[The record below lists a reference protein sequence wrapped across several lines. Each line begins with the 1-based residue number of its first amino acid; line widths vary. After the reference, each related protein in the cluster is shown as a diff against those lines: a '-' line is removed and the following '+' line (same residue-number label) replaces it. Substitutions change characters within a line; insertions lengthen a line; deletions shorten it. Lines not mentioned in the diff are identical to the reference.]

1 MAVTQVKRSIHK
13 KQSAVS
19 NQHLAK
25 SKTKKRRTR
34 TRSPLTKAA
43 QRNNRWASTRH
54 PERGKPAKRRTQTR
68 STLSPGSLGLLERK
82 LPYRRFV
89 DFPQVKGKTIERI
102 HLYTSTDYH
111 CITIDFKD
119 QTCLNLAIEPS
130 FTINAELQQL
140 KKGNIEVVAEWPPI
154 HAQT

>member
-1 MAVTQVKRSIHK
+1 MAITKVKRSIHK
-13 KQSAVS
+13 KQSARRGGQSAVS
-19 NQHLAK
+19 NQHSAK
-25 SKTKKRRTR
+25 SKNKKRRIQP
-34 TRSPLTKAA
+34 RSP
-43 QRNNRWASTRH
+43 
-54 PERGKPAKRRTQTR
+54 
-68 STLSPGSLGLLERK
+68 LSPGSLGLLEHK

-89 DFPQVKGKTIERI
+89 DFPQVKGKTTERI

>member
-1 MAVTQVKRSIHK
+1 MAIRKVKRSVH
-13 KQSAVS
+13 SAQPQRGTS
-19 NQHLAK
+19 A
-25 SKTKKRRTR
+25 RPRTHR
-34 TRSPLTKAA
+34 P
-43 QRNNRWASTRH
+43 
-54 PERGKPAKRRTQTR
+54 

-89 DFPQVKGKTIERI
+89 DFPQVKGKITERI
-102 HLYTSTDYH
+102 HVYTASDYH

-119 QTCLNLAIEPS
+119 QTCLNLAIEPG